1 MQSIYFN
8 NRFQINGRA
17 LFSESGRIIGRWNL
31 FNRLAN
37 FFGQIQKPHLLFS
50 TAMLKSR
57 NQVAILYFG
66 RTSEFLVMTSERL
79 DLPAE
84 GFTLVQMLALLRLRG
99 GRWTDELDESHVL
112 CCIDGKE
119 ARLSDRIVAGS
130 EIEIS
135 SLKTVFEK

>member
-1 MQSIYFN
+1 
-8 NRFQINGRA
+8 
-17 LFSESGRIIGRWNL
+17 
-31 FNRLAN
+31 
-37 FFGQIQKPHLLFS
+37 
-50 TAMLKSR
+50 
-57 NQVAILYFG
+57 
-66 RTSEFLVMTSERL
+66 MTSERL